1 MHHVLSQ
8 DTPAARACPADWF
21 CLDAG
26 AEGAPALRFTDDDIG
41 FPPPNNLSRDFYSL
55 SRKRFAIPG
64 AEVQGV
70 QKKLGPLI
78 KQARLAAK
86 LTLAQLADR
95 SNMSAGQI
103 SWIENGKRENPGFL
117 TLIPIIRALGISFDT
132 LADELSGVK
141 AAPDDM
147 TTMREVE
154 AAALDAEKVSMRL
167 RGILEKQSMAA
178 QKPRRTK
185 NS

>member
-1 MHHVLSQ
+1 
-8 DTPAARACPADWF
+8 
-21 CLDAG
+21 
-26 AEGAPALRFTDDDIG
+26 
-41 FPPPNNLSRDFYSL
+41 
-55 SRKRFAIPG
+55 
-64 AEVQGV
+64 V

-86 LTLAQLADR
+86 LTLTQLADR

-167 RGILEKQSMAA
+167 RGILEKQSTAA
-178 QKPRRTK
+178 KKPRRTK